1 MDEFHELR
9 AAIGDWLA
17 LTHPRAPAASV
28 VIGFDATHRTSAV
41 LPCRRSPRPPADPD
55 RAFRRALAAVRAFAA
70 AAYPD
75 AATCTVQTAETWS
88 RRILALDLRDGRVD
102 AVCPADQH
110 AGNTLAR
117 AR

>member
-9 AAIGDWLA
+9 AAVGDWLA
-17 LTHPRAPAASV
+17 ITHPRAAAASV
-28 VIGFDATHRTSAV
+28 VIGFDAICRTSAV
-41 LPCRRSPRPPADPD
+41 LPCRRSPRPPADP
-55 RAFRRALAAVRAFAA
+55 RLAFRRALAAVRAFVA

-88 RRILALDLRDGRVD
+88 RQILAVDFRDGRVT
-102 AVCPADQH
+102 AACPAELSRT
-110 AGNTLAR
+110 TLAR